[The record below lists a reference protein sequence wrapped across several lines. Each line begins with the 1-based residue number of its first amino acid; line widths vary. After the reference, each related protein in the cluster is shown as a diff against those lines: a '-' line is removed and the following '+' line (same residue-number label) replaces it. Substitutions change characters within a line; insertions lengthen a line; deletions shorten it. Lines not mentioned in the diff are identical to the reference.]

1 MLHSTGDQL
10 ASERGMAVLMGP
22 FCQAGGSAFV
32 TMTLGMPLEVVMR
45 RMQVGLHNISALF
58 KLRHGN
64 TNVITSK

>member
-1 MLHSTGDQL
+1 
-10 ASERGMAVLMGP
+10 MAVLMGP